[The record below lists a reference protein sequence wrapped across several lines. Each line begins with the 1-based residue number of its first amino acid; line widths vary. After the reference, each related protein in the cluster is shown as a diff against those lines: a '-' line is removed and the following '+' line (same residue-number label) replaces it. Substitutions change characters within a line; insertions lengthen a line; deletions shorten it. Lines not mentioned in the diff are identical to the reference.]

1 MNWKLTDFDERTQKH
16 FKERTNYNEKLHC
29 VTALEFKHDG
39 IVYTYRFKI
48 IVLVVALLLLPFLW
62 IWDIL
67 KATYQGIKAFGS
79 AFINSFPD
87 YLFPRPKTFFVED
100 EEIER
105 ERDEIYEKIR
115 KRFSR

>member
-1 MNWKLTDFDERTQKH
+1 MNWKLADLDERTQKH
-16 FKERTNYNEKLHC
+16 FKEETNYNEKLHC
-29 VTALEFKHDG
+29 ITALEFKHTG
-39 IVYTYRFKI
+39 ITYTYRLKNI
-48 IVLVVALLLLPFLW
+48 ILAIGLLVLPFLW

-79 AFINSFPD
+79 TFVNSFPD
-87 YLFPRPKTFFVED
+87 YLLPRPQTFFVED

-105 ERDEIYEKIR
+105 EREEIYEEIR